1 MKKMFHYDLVRSLR
15 FREDLTVREIS
26 RRTGFHRKT
35 INKMLLYA
43 KPQGYQLKV
52 PRTRPKLGPFIPI
65 IDEILEQDKSV
76 RKKKQRHTAK
86 RIFDRLKDEYG
97 FTGGYTIVKDYVRE
111 KKLRSKEVYLPLLQR
126 PGTSQ
131 TDFGK
136 ADVRI
141 AGELVE
147 AKLFCMAL
155 PYSDAIFAIAYQ
167 TEKIEAVQDGHNTAY
182 SFFGG
187 VPPTNLYDNM
197 STVIKKVFRGRGQDV
212 TDDFLA
218 LRSHYL
224 FKSHFCNV
232 GRGNEKGV
240 VEGMVGYVRRNFL
253 VPVPSFASWEEFNA
267 YLLECCR
274 KRLSMKAARKEKTIG
289 ELLEEERPSFLPLPP
304 APFEACRVEQRRA
317 NSLSLVRFQSND
329 YSVPVEY
336 AYRKVTVKGYID
348 KVVICHKDLVIA
360 QHERSY
366 ERDKYVFNPVHYL
379 PLLERKPGGLDGS
392 LPFDSWELPKCFDSL
407 RRLLEARSGEGG
419 KREYIKIL
427 QLLRDFGIG
436 EVRRAIEKALE
447 YRSVNFESVKMLI
460 MSCREPA
467 FEAVRLSQEKLAGL
481 PKVEIGDPS
490 VSRYQ
495 ALLAGGVR

>member
-1 MKKMFHYDLVRSLR
+1 MKKMFHYDLVRRLY
-15 FREDLTVREIS
+15 FHDGLTKREIS
-26 RRTGFHRKT
+26 RRTGFHRET
-35 INKMLLYA
+35 VSKMLLYA
-43 KPQGYQLKV
+43 QPPGYRLKQ
-52 PRTRPKLGPFIPI
+52 PRSRPKLGPFIPI
-65 IDEILEQDKSV
+65 IDEMLKQDKSA

-86 RIFDRLKDEYG
+86 RIFDRLKEEHS

-111 KKLRSKEVYLPLLQR
+111 KKLRSKEVYFPLLQR

-141 AGELVE
+141 AGKLVE

-155 PYSDAIFAIAYQ
+155 SYSDTIFAVAYQ
-167 TEKIEAVQDGHNTAY
+167 TEKIEAVQDGHNAAY
-182 SFFGG
+182 SFFDG

-197 STVIKKVFRGRGQDV
+197 STAIKKVFRRRGRDI
-212 TDDFLA
+212 TDGFLA

-224 FKSHFCNV
+224 FNSHFCNV

-240 VEGMVGYVRRNFL
+240 VEGVVGYVRRNFL
-253 VPVPSFASWEEFNA
+253 VPVPSFPSWEEFNA

-289 ELLEEERPSFLPLPP
+289 ELLEEERPTFLPLPP

-317 NSLSLVRFQSND
+317 SSLSLVRFQSND
-329 YSVPVEY
+329 YSVPVKY
-336 AYRKVTVKGYID
+336 AYRKVTVKGYVD
-348 KVVICHKDLVIA
+348 KVVICHKDLAIA
-360 QHERSY
+360 KHERSY
-366 ERDKYVFNPVHYL
+366 ERDKYVFDPVHYL

-392 LPFDSWELPKCFDSL
+392 LPFESWELPKCFDNL
-407 RRLLEARSGEGG
+407 RRCLEARNGEGG
-419 KREYIKIL
+419 KREYIQIL
-427 QLLRDFGIG
+427 QLLRDFSMA

-460 MSCREPA
+460 MSGRESG
-467 FEAVRLSQEKLAGL
+467 FEAVQLSKDKLAGL
-481 PKVEIGDPS
+481 PKVHIGDVD